1 MVCTDEKG
9 VRHLKILNVN
19 HLLCAHTGGGA
30 AERTFQMSRAL
41 VEKGLNCQILTL
53 NIGLDKRRR
62 DQLNGIDILA
72 FPCINQRF
80 FIPLVSYRRL
90 MKAVEDA
97 DIIHLMGHW
106 TLLNAFVY
114 KAAMHLGKPY
124 VVCPAGA
131 LPIYGRSNAFKRVYN
146 ALVGRGIV
154 CDAKAGIA
162 ISPDEFD
169 HFRDYG
175 LDEGK
180 VTLIRNGINQ
190 NDFRSK
196 HSDKFRT
203 RLSIPNEPYILFMGR
218 LNSIKGPDL
227 LLEAFCRIAGRI
239 SPYNLVFAG
248 PDGGMLV
255 DLKRLAQK
263 YSCQNRVHFIG
274 YVEGD
279 DKAHAYA
286 EAGLLAIPSRQ
297 EAMSIVVLEAG
308 ASATPVLITD
318 QCGFDEVDSIGGGR
332 VVSATVD
339 GLVHGLLELL
349 SNRKRLDRMGKN
361 LNRYTL
367 ENFTWNTLV
376 VKLLALYRDILNRNF
391 FKTNNPLKS
400 TDAVR

>member
-1 MVCTDEKG
+1 
-9 VRHLKILNVN
+9 
-19 HLLCAHTGGGA
+19 
-30 AERTFQMSRAL
+30 MSRAI

-90 MKAVEDA
+90 MKAIEDV

-154 CDAKAGIA
+154 RDAKAGIA

-169 HFRDYG
+169 HFREYG

-180 VTLIRNGINQ
+180 VTLIRNGINP
-190 NDFRSK
+190 NDFGSK
-196 HSDKFRT
+196 PPDEFRT
-203 RLSIPNEPYILFMGR
+203 RVSIPNEPYILFMGR

-227 LLEAFCRIAGRI
+227 LLEAFCRIADRI
-239 SPYNLVFAG
+239 SPYNLLFAG

-255 DLKRLAQK
+255 DLKRLAKK
-263 YSCQNRVHFIG
+263 YNCQNRVYFIG
-274 YVEGD
+274 YVEGE
-279 DKAHAYA
+279 DKAHAYS
-286 EAGLLAIPSRQ
+286 EADLLAIPSRQ

-318 QCGFDEVDSIGGGR
+318 QCGFDEVNSIGGGR
-332 VVSATVD
+332 VVPASVD
-339 GLVHGLLELL
+339 GLAHGLLELL

-361 LNRYTL
+361 LNCYTL

-376 VKLLALYRDILNRNF
+376 VKLLALYRDILSRNV
-391 FKTNNPLKS
+391 FKTSNPVKRS
-400 TDAVR
+400 AAVR